1 MVSVIIP
8 QWSKNRNQKTTQEP
22 TYIPKTI
29 SEINNTK
36 EMSESTFPIIF
47 KIIGQYQRKYTSLM
61 AELKTDKEIERFF
74 VD

>member
-1 MVSVIIP
+1 MSVVLP
-8 QWSKNRNQKTTQEP
+8 QLSKNRNQKTTQDL

-47 KIIGQYQRKYTSLM
+47 KIIGQYQQKYTSLM
-61 AELKTDKEIERFF
+61 AELKTVK
-74 VD
+74 